1 MRLEFDDWEQYS
13 SAQLWVTALQQVL
26 LSNGIGTGII
36 VTFASY
42 NDFNT
47 KRIRTEVCT
56 LNVVAIVV
64 NVVVGVFFME
74 VAGTF
79 EYYNSNG
86 VCICLKKFP
95 TGL

>member
-1 MRLEFDDWEQYS
+1 MRLEFDDWEEYS
-13 SAQLWVTALQQVL
+13 SPELWVTALQQVL

-47 KRIRTEVCT
+47 NRIRTEVCT

-64 NVVVGVFFME
+64 NVVVGVFFTE
-74 VAGTF
+74 VVGTF
-79 EYYNSNG
+79 KYYDGNG
-86 VCICLKKFP
+86 VRICL
-95 TGL
+95 